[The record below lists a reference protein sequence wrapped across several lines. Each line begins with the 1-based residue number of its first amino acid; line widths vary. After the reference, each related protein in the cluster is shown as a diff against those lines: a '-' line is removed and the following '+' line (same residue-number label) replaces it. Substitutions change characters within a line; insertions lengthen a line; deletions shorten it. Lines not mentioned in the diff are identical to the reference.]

1 MNSKLPKVFVSK
13 IDKVLHV
20 NQEEAVSSRSYN
32 NVDLETILDDKDK
45 YLFMHKYLLTLN
57 DGKTL
62 EDSIISRKGDF
73 LLTLNNKQVRL
84 SDIKSII
91 ELKK

>member
-1 MNSKLPKVFVSK
+1 MNNKLPKVFVNK
-13 IDKVLHV
+13 IDKVLNV
-20 NQEEAVSSRSYN
+20 NQDYTRSTSSIN
-32 NVDLETILDDKDK
+32 LETILDDKNK
-45 YLFMHKYLLTLN
+45 YLFMHKYLITLN

-73 LLTLNNKQVRL
+73 LLTLNNKQVHL
-84 SDIKSII
+84 NDIKSIV